1 MTQDTSMPE
10 TAARGP
16 RRHWPW
22 LLGGVVALVVAAALI
37 LPRFVEMESLRPRI
51 AAAASE
57 AMGLAISLDG
67 PIALRLLPRP
77 AVRVSDITL
86 AGDVPFSVKIRHL
99 DVVLDLGAL
108 LSGRVEP
115 GEVRLV
121 GLEAA
126 IPDPQELSA
135 WLAARGKAEAPGRD
149 EATGGTGAFRLEIR
163 DGRLEIGDGRGRRH
177 ALALARLGLARTP
190 AATGA
195 LWEAA
200 AEGALDGVPL
210 ETEARLGAAVAGG
223 RRAGELDLRVAGARL
238 SWRGSLTPGADG
250 GPLAAR
256 GNLVV
261 ADAVPASLLAAWRA
275 WTGGEPLRRSA
286 LAPMLARPLGF
297 QGDVAVE
304 GRRVSLSGVTGR
316 WGDSHLSGSLSFG
329 MEPVAAKLDVQL
341 DSLRSADLLAPADS
355 ASAQPRARAVLE
367 AGEAAREALL
377 ALRKTFAGGLDA
389 RLAVASLSHE
399 RGRLADLEV
408 TAGAGAGAPTWIAA
422 SARPPDGGRLA
433 LEATLAAAGGES
445 APLTAKFEGELL
457 RADRTFAAF
466 GLPLPAAMADA
477 RHLMLT
483 AAARVEP
490 GRLAVEPLTVV
501 WDGRRARAAVRLED
515 AGDGRLAGRIDAQLP
530 ALELAADSADNTPA
544 TPAMV
549 LESLDNLLAT
559 LPADLALSFSVDLP
573 ELRRDTLVLRDIR
586 LAGTAER
593 AGGLVLDAA
602 EVAFAGLEARFAGRY
617 RPGVAGPPLSLEGTL
632 TITDPRALAGL
643 TGMAEGAGLPARLPA
658 SWKIT
663 VALAPAR
670 LDLSMEGADDT
681 TRLAAAGG
689 LLWRPD
695 GAIGL
700 DLKAQA
706 KTGRLS
712 RLMVAP
718 LLPADAAMPRTLARA
733 LGDAADLAVT
743 LAGTASAPA
752 VAVEGMLLGGRV
764 TAKLEPAAEG
774 GGRSLVWELSH
785 PDVAPALMA
794 VLAEGGRAD
803 AAVAAPLAL
812 ETAGTAT
819 LAGGRSRGEA
829 TLALGASRG
838 RLQLALEPVA
848 DADAKLTVKL
858 GAAMLDLDSL
868 GLAGAGGTADAQGAA
883 GGPPWSP
890 EPFGPLLPDGLAAL
904 DAEVA
909 ADAAV
914 WRGARWR
921 NLVLA
926 VTGDA
931 QRLTLRRLE
940 AAGLGGRLSLTG
952 SLAGRRART
961 LETALAVSDVSLADG
976 LALAGLP
983 PRVAGRLGGTMR
995 IEGTGESE
1003 LALVSAL
1010 AGGGRFT
1017 LKEPRISGFDLDAF
1031 ARDLL
1036 SSDQAGRGV
1045 MGRLLGSVVTRAL
1058 QRGET
1063 RFADAEV
1070 AVKLADGIARI
1081 GPLELESAETRLA
1094 LDLVTDLPGWRL
1106 QGDGRATLK
1115 ARPEAPALTLAIAG
1129 PLDAP
1134 RVTWR
1139 SRALTDWLLGQLRAR
1154 AAPAALPETAPELEP
1169 PEILGPGDAGAEPSA
1184 PAAPRAEPE
1193 TKLEKALG
1201 IFGTILEG
1209 ARRGKDGRDGADG
1222 QDGKEKPPQ

>member
-1 MTQDTSMPE
+1 MAQDSSTPRP
-10 TAARGP
+10 AARAP
-16 RRHWPW
+16 RRRWPW
-22 LLGGVVALVVAAALI
+22 VLGGVLALVVAAALI

-57 AMGLAISLDG
+57 ATGLAISLHG

-77 AVRVSDITL
+77 AVRVTDIAL
-86 AGDVPFSVKIRHL
+86 AGEVPFALHIRHL
-99 DVVLDLGAL
+99 DVVLGLGAL
-108 LSGRVEP
+108 LRGRVEP

-121 GLEAA
+121 GLEAEV
-126 IPDPQELSA
+126 PDPQALTA
-135 WLAARGKAEAPGRD
+135 WLAARRKAEGTGQG
-149 EATGGTGAFRLEIR
+149 EAAGMAGAFRLEIR
-163 DGRLEIGDGRGRRH
+163 DGRLEIGDGHGRRH
-177 ALALARLGLARTP
+177 ALALARLGLSRTP
-190 AATGA
+190 AAMGA
-195 LWEAA
+195 VWELA

-210 ETEARLGAAVAGG
+210 EADARLGAAVADG
-223 RRAGELDLRVAGARL
+223 RRAGELDLALAGARL
-238 SWRGSLTPGADG
+238 SWRGSLAFGQEGAL
-250 GPLAAR
+250 PAAR
-256 GNLVV
+256 GSLEV
-261 ADAVPASLLAAWRA
+261 ADAVPASLAAAWCA
-275 WTGGEPLRRSA
+275 WTGGAPLRRSA
-286 LAPMLARPLGF
+286 LAPILARPLAF

-304 GRRVSLSGVTGR
+304 GARLSLSGVTGR
-316 WGDSHLSGSLSFG
+316 WGDSHLSGALSFG
-329 MEPVAAKLDVQL
+329 MEPVAATLDLQL
-341 DSLRSADLLAPADS
+341 DSLRSADLLASTDS
-355 ASAQPRARAVLE
+355 APEEPRARAVLD
-367 AGEAAREALL
+367 AGAAARA
-377 ALRKTFAGGLDA
+377 ALRALSETFAGGLDV
-389 RLAVASLSHE
+389 RIAVASLAHE
-399 RGRLADLEV
+399 QGRLADLEV
-408 TAGAGAGAPTWIAA
+408 TAGARAGAPIRLAA
-422 SARPPDGGRLA
+422 VARLPDGGRLA
-433 LEATLAAAGGES
+433 LEGTLAGGDGEN
-445 APLTAKFEGELL
+445 APLTVKLEGDLL
-457 RADRTFAAF
+457 RADRTLAAF
-466 GLPLPAAMADA
+466 GLQMPAIMGDA
-477 RHLMLT
+477 RHLTVT

-490 GRLAVEPLTVV
+490 GRLAIDPATVA
-501 WDGRRARAAVRLED
+501 WDERRAEATLELAD
-515 AGDGRLAGRIDAQLP
+515 KGEDPIAGRITARLP
-530 ALELAADSADNTPA
+530 ALRLAATGADGTPA
-544 TPAMV
+544 TPAM
-549 LESLDNLLAT
+549 LLASLDNLRAV
-559 LPADLALSFSVDLP
+559 LPADLALAFSLELP
-573 ELRRDTLVLRDIR
+573 ELRAQGIALRDIR
-586 LAGTAER
+586 LAGTAAR

-602 EVAFAGLEARFAGRY
+602 EAAFAGLEARFAGRY

-643 TGMAEGAGLPARLPA
+643 AGMAEGAGLPARLPA

-663 VALAPAR
+663 AALAPAR

-774 GGRSLVWELSH
+774 GGRSLVWALSH
-785 PDVAPALMA
+785 PDVAPALRA

-812 ETAGTAT
+812 ETGGTAT

-848 DADAKLTVKL
+848 DAGAKLTVKL
-858 GAAMLDLDSL
+858 GAAMLDLDAL
-868 GLAGAGGTADAQGAA
+868 GLGGAGGTADAQGAA

-890 EPFGPLLPDGLAAL
+890 APFGPLLPDGLAAL
-904 DAEVA
+904 DAEIA

-952 SLAGRRART
+952 SLSGRRART
-961 LETALAVSDVSLADG
+961 LKAALAASDVSLADG

-1036 SSDQAGRGV
+1036 RADQAGRGV

-1070 AVKLADGIARI
+1070 AVKFADGIARI

-1115 ARPEAPALTLAIAG
+1115 ARPEAPALTLAIVG

-1209 ARRGKDGRDGADG
+1209 ARRGRDGRDGADG